1 MKFDKIKWD
10 VTHSDI
16 SMLNFPSVLCNICT
30 VIVQCDHLEYL
41 KYSVVALFMEALCQ
55 QIRQCWAVND
65 IKKEESNKR

>member
-10 VTHSDI
+10 VTHLDI

-30 VIVQCDHLEYL
+30 VNAQCDYLEYI
-41 KYSVVALFMEALCQ
+41 KYSMVALFMEALGQ
-55 QIRQCWAVND
+55 QIRQCCTVND